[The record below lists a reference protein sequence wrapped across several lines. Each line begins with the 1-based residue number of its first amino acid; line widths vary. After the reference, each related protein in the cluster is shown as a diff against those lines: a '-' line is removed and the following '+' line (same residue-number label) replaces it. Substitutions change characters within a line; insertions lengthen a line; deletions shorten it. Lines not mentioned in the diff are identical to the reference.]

1 MDGADYGHTTED
13 SLYYRFNSTMR
24 GREPAEVELWADFAR
39 IMDCALDK
47 LPPQEVTVY
56 RGFHVSLTQVSHEF
70 QQGKVV
76 WLVSVTS
83 ATTDEKRT
91 LKFFGSGSSSS
102 PGTLMKIH
110 ALSAKDI
117 KAFSVIPAESELVFS
132 LNTCLSIERVVTSQ
146 ELMSL
151 SGLIEGLPENVDLI
165 VARQQRV
172 SADAVTSAIAQDA
185 HDLNVFKSQ
194 LLSRS
199 AAHSPSP
206 VSHILPVPAP
216 ASSLLPASAPP
227 AQHPS
232 PP

>member
-70 QQGKVV
+70 QQGKIV

-151 SGLIEGLPENVDLI
+151 KGLIDDSI
-165 VARQQRV
+165 
-172 SADAVTSAIAQDA
+172 
-185 HDLNVFKSQ
+185 
-194 LLSRS
+194 
-199 AAHSPSP
+199 
-206 VSHILPVPAP
+206 
-216 ASSLLPASAPP
+216 
-227 AQHPS
+227 
-232 PP
+232 